1 MTLRPLQYVF
11 ILLMVL
17 NIAQAALNYRLL
29 DDLAATQDR
38 VVSLTEELQKSAVEY
53 SYLLEEVDVKEGEL
67 RDKEKRLREVE
78 RRIVSLERDK
88 KWIHVLGVT
97 DGEGVALKLYVEKRP
112 GSGRI
117 LVDIKNTLL
126 ETDLQS
132 AALNSMAAAENLT
145 GVKVKEDI
153 VFTMS
158 SALDGDI
165 VLTGES
171 AGAAMAIAI
180 VALIEDREINEK
192 AVITGAVTAT
202 GKILSVSQV
211 LSKAQAAKDVG
222 ADTLLVPEGQ
232 GRDVDIPGLRVVEV
246 KTLEEALKYVLE

>member
-1 MTLRPLQYVF
+1 MMRPLKYVF

-17 NIAQAALNYRLL
+17 NIAQVALNYHLL
-29 DDLAATQDR
+29 DNLTSTQDR
-38 VVSLTEELQKSAVEY
+38 VVSLTEELQRTAVEY
-53 SYLLEEVDVKEGEL
+53 SSLLEEVNVKDREL
-67 RDKEKRLREVE
+67 REKEERLQEVE
-78 RRIVSLERDK
+78 RKIVSLERDK

-132 AALNSMAAAENLT
+132 AALNSLAAAENLT
-145 GVKVKEDI
+145 GVKIEEDI

-158 SALDGDI
+158 SPLEGDI

-180 VALIEDREINEK
+180 VALIEDREINEN
-192 AVITGAVTAT
+192 AVITGAVTAR

-211 LSKAQAAKDVG
+211 LSKAQAAKNAG

-246 KTLEEALKYVLE
+246 KTLEEALKYVFA